1 MNSQEMASVDDED
14 LHVIHGTGNPFADL
28 GLPNAVERNIK
39 VELAHAIRNAVEAHA
54 LPQRRAAAKAG
65 VAQSDLST
73 IMRGRVTG
81 FSVERLLKILAN
93 LEQDIDIT
101 IGPKRG
107 ATSAISVQYGAHVP
121 SSLSAVQRN

>member
-1 MNSQEMASVDDED
+1 MNSHEMASGDDED
-14 LHVIHGTGNPFADL
+14 VHVIYGTGNPFADL
-28 GLPNAVERNIK
+28 GLPNAVERNTK

-81 FSVERLLKILAN
+81 FSVERLLKVLAN
-93 LEQDIDIT
+93 LEQDIDI
-101 IGPKRG
+101 IIRPKRG
-107 ATSAISVQYGAHVP
+107 DTSAISVQYGAPVP
-121 SSLSAVQRN
+121 PMSAAQRN